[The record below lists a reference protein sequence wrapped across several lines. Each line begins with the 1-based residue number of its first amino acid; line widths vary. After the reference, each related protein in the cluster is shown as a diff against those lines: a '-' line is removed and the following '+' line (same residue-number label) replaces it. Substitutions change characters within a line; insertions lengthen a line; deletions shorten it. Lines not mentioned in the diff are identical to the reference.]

1 MKKLMVLVMLVVGG
15 LYVSGCEAP
24 TVSADAVTCSK
35 TGGCS

>member
-1 MKKLMVLVMLVVGG
+1 MKKFLVLFMVIIGG